1 MKKLKVICKL
11 TRVCETQDGFYSFLF
26 NGYEMK
32 VPCDTVVFYAQDL
45 KDAMASIQLQEIE
58 IINTSWEN

>member
-11 TRVCETQDGFYSFLF
+11 TRACETQDGFYSFLF

-32 VPCDTVVFYAQDL
+32 VPCDTVVFYAQNL
-45 KDAMASIQLQEIE
+45 KDAIASIQLQEIE